1 MLERA
6 GYGVER
12 DGDDVL
18 VEGHDHPEEISRL
31 LAGEQLYVSR
41 ALRRCRPDLETV
53 FLQLTRDRP
62 AEGSG

>member
-31 LAGEQLYVSR
+31 LAGEQLYVSELS
-41 ALRRCRPDLETV
+41 AIRPDLETV
-53 FLQLTRDRP
+53 FLQLTGDSP
-62 AEGSG
+62 AEDAR